1 MSACASRMTAC
12 SFPSCSLCGRCFIC
26 IVQDGELAVLDPRFK
41 EEAAQAGRM
50 TVVVNAHKEVCA
62 VQKLGGV
69 PLPSAA
75 VCSLNDCS

>member
-1 MSACASRMTAC
+1 
-12 SFPSCSLCGRCFIC
+12 
-26 IVQDGELAVLDPRFK
+26 VLDPGFK

-62 VQKLGGV
+62 VQKLDGV

-75 VCSLNDCS
+75 VCSLNKCSSAKPDNWLSWVRSC